1 MTAQAP
7 VKPNSWVDTNI
18 WFYALSSGDEA
29 KRLSAN
35 HLLDSIERPVVNSQ
49 VIRELCINLLKK
61 SSYDEA
67 AIQELATSL
76 YRDCH
81 VAPENVSVFLRAS
94 ELRKQHSFSYWDSLI
109 VGAALEAGCETIYSE
124 DMQHGLRVEGQLS
137 ILNPL
142 IGA

>member
-1 MTAQAP
+1 MTAPAL
-7 VKPNSWVDTNI
+7 VHNAWVDTNI

-29 KRLSAN
+29 KRLAAN
-35 HLLDSIERPVVNSQ
+35 RLLDSLERPIVNSQ

-67 AIQELATSL
+67 AIQELVTSL

-81 VAPENVSVFLRAS
+81 VVPENVRVFLHAS

-124 DMQHGLRVEGQLS
+124 DMQHGLLVEGQLI

-142 IGA
+142 VEAS

>member
-1 MTAQAP
+1 MTVPAP
-7 VKPNSWVDTNI
+7 VKHSAWVDTNI
-18 WFYALSSGDEA
+18 WFYALSAGDET
-29 KRLSAN
+29 KRLAAN
-35 HLLDSIERPVVNSQ
+35 RLLDSLEHPVINSQ

-67 AIQELATSL
+67 AIQELVASL

-81 VAPENVSVFLRAS
+81 VVPESASVFLHAS

-109 VGAALEAGCETIYSE
+109 VGAALEAGCEVIYSE
-124 DMQHGLRVEGQLS
+124 DMQHGLRVEGRLS

-142 IGA
+142 IAA